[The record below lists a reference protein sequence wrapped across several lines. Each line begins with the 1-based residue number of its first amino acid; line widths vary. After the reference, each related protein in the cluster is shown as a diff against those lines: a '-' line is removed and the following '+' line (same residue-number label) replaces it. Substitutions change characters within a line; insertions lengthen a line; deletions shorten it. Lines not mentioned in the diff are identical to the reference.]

1 MESETE
7 KRRLTFRLTRLTRLA
22 RFACVRLLG
31 DDKPI

>member
-22 RFACVRLLG
+22 RFARVRLLG